1 MNVATSAALAVLFFA
16 LIGFVGE
23 QDYQDALAS
32 EAAYCSRLA
41 DGAHTDYLKIEG
53 VCNDRL

>member
-1 MNVATSAALAVLFFA
+1 MNVATSAALAALFFVLLGLA
-16 LIGFVGE
+16 GE

-32 EAAYCSRLA
+32 ESAYCSRLA

>member
-1 MNVATSAALAVLFFA
+1 MNVATSAVLAALFFA

-41 DGAHTDYLKIEG
+41 DGDHADYLRISE
-53 VCNDRL
+53 VCSDRL